1 MAYFLVPSS
10 QRRPMANFTNLT
22 SFIPPVPTPP
32 IAPNFAVCDAA
43 YGLGLSPGNA
53 IILADRLPH
62 DTFPVPY
69 TVNQDLKA
77 PDFYDLPYETHSG
90 SVSITVTVAG
100 AADIDSILLV
110 PNQIRGM
117 VAYIAQQCLEQRR
130 SGGFMTKGI
139 QGLVDYVTD
148 PTSDLD
154 AHPYPSSTAFIT
166 VLVGK
171 LETAFSSPGDYDPN
185 LAYFLLH
192 TEIVAMDRVEAQNL
206 DIIGERMLFYTA
218 LAARMTRLGHVAWW
232 DTVEVGSN
240 ETEAASLP
248 ATKAAMHDVST
259 SRRRSRDRSS
269 LVD

>member
-1 MAYFLVPSS
+1 
-10 QRRPMANFTNLT
+10 MANFTNIT
-22 SFIPPVPTPP
+22 SLIPPIPTPP
-32 IAPNFAVCDAA
+32 IAPNFAFCDPA

-53 IILADRLPH
+53 ISVVDRLPH
-62 DTFPVPY
+62 GTFPVPY

-90 SVSITVTVAG
+90 DVSITVTVAG

-117 VAYIAQQCLEQRR
+117 AAYITQHCLEQRR

-154 AHPYPSSTAFIT
+154 AHSYPSTTAFIT

-171 LETAFSSPGDYDPN
+171 LDTAFSSPGDYDPT
-185 LAYFLLH
+185 LAYFLQH
-192 TEIVAMDRVEAQNL
+192 TEMVAMDRVEAQYL
-206 DIIGERMLFYTA
+206 DIIGERMLWYTA
-218 LAARMTRLGHVAWW
+218 QAARMTRLGDLAWW
-232 DTVEVGSN
+232 DAVEVGSN
-240 ETEAASLP
+240 ETEAASLQ
-248 ATKAAMHDVST
+248 ASKAAMQDVRT
-259 SRRRSRDRSS
+259 SRRRSKDRSS
-269 LVD
+269 SVD

>member
-1 MAYFLVPSS
+1 
-10 QRRPMANFTNLT
+10 MANFTNLT
-22 SFIPPVPTPP
+22 SFIPPIPTPP
-32 IAPNFAVCDAA
+32 IAPNFVVCDAA

-53 IILADRLPH
+53 LRVADTLPH
-62 DTFPVPY
+62 DAFPVSY
-69 TVNQDLKA
+69 TVNQDLKT

-90 SVSITVTVAG
+90 GISITVTVAG

-117 VAYIAQQCLEQRR
+117 AAYVAQHCLEQRR

-154 AHPYPSSTAFIT
+154 VNPYPSSTAFIT
-166 VLVGK
+166 VLVSN
-171 LETAFSSPGDYDPN
+171 LDTAFSSPGDYDPN
-185 LAYFLLH
+185 LAFFLQH
-192 TEIVAMDRVEAQNL
+192 TEMLAMERVEAQYL

-218 LAARMTRLGHVAWW
+218 QAARMTRLGHMAWW

-240 ETEAASLP
+240 ETEAASSQ
-248 ATKAAMHDVST
+248 ATMAAMHDVST

>member
-1 MAYFLVPSS
+1 
-10 QRRPMANFTNLT
+10 MANFTNLT
-22 SFIPPVPTPP
+22 SLIPPIPTPP
-32 IAPNFAVCDAA
+32 IAPNFAVCDPA
-43 YGLGLSPGNA
+43 YGLGLSPRNA
-53 IILADRLPH
+53 ILIADILPH
-62 DTFPVPY
+62 DTFPVSY

-77 PDFYDLPYETHSG
+77 PGFYDLPYERHSG
-90 SVSITVTVAG
+90 GVSITVNVAG

-117 VAYIAQQCLEQRR
+117 AAYITQECLGQRR

-139 QGLVDYVTD
+139 QGLVNYVTD

-171 LETAFSSPGDYDPN
+171 IDTAFSSPGDYDPN
-185 LAYFLLH
+185 LAYFLQH
-192 TEIVAMDRVEAQNL
+192 TEMVAMDRVEAQYL
-206 DIIGERMLFYTA
+206 DIIGERMLWYTA
-218 LAARMTRLGHVAWW
+218 QAARMTRLGHVAWW
-232 DTVEVGSN
+232 DTLEVGSN
-240 ETEAASLP
+240 ETQAASLQ
-248 ATKAAMHDVST
+248 ATKAAIHDVRT